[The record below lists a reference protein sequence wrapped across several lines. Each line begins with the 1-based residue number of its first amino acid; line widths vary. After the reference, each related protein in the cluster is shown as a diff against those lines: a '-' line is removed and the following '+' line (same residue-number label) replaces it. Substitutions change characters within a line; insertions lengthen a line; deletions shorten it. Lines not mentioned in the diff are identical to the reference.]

1 MSNDK
6 FWLRI
11 IFILSAII
19 SLAVA
24 FLILGPR
31 PAGTEGAIDVSALPV
46 VNSILNSITTIL
58 LILAFIAI
66 KNKNIGLHKKLN
78 LSAFTTSSM
87 FLITYVIYHWF
98 KAGPKTYEG
107 EFTVVY
113 YTILISHILLA
124 IVILPMA
131 LITLYRGWKN
141 QIEKHRKIAKITFPL
156 WLYVSVT
163 GVIIYFMLY

>member
-66 KNKNIGLHKKLN
+66 KNKNIDLHKKLN